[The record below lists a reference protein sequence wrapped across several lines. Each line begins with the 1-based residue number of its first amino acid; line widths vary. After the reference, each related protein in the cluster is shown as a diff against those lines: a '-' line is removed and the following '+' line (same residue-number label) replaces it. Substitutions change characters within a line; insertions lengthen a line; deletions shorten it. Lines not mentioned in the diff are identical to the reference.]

1 MKTGPT
7 IAALIVLLT
16 CCTVST
22 FAEPRGWGLGVG
34 VFDNDFGI
42 HGRKDFILGEERQF
56 ETVLQAGLYNQN
68 KWTGRF
74 DADFHYVFRSSST
87 FRFYPLI
94 GVDWAVQNENNRAG
108 VNLGGGFTIDMNSET
123 RLFAEGKYVTG
134 DWDGYGFTL
143 GIYF

>member
-1 MKTGPT
+1 MKTRQIIT
-7 IAALIVLLT
+7 ALIVLIF
-16 CCTVST
+16 ST
-22 FAEPRGWGLGVG
+22 TGTIAQAKGWGFGVG
-34 VFDNDFGI
+34 AFDNDFGV
-42 HGRKDFILGEERQF
+42 HARKDFVLGGKPQF
-56 ETVLQAGLYNQN
+56 EAALQGGLYNQN